1 MSSEMM
7 IIASSTHFIKINP
20 AAIKILG
27 YTEEEL
33 LEQPF
38 LNFVYPEDKNNT
50 KSEIVKLERAT
61 TTQFKNRYI
70 GKDGSIK
77 WIQWST
83 YPDVKTGLLY
93 AVASDVTQL
102 VENQTALNAADNF
115 SISH

>member
-1 MSSEMM
+1 MIQLVEFMPSGNIYRYNRKRKKWKNPERDLINSLLSSEMM

-50 KSEIVKLERAT
+50 KSEIVKLE
-61 TTQFKNRYI
+61 
-70 GKDGSIK
+70 
-77 WIQWST
+77 
-83 YPDVKTGLLY
+83 TGLPL
-93 AVASDVTQL
+93 ASL
-102 VENQTALNAADNF
+102 K
-115 SISH
+115 

>member
-50 KSEIVKLERAT
+50 KSEIVKLETGAT

-83 YPDVKTGLLY
+83 YPDVKQGY
-93 AVASDVTQL
+93 CMQL
-102 VENQTALNAADNF
+102 PVM
-115 SISH
+115 

>member
-1 MSSEMM
+1 
-7 IIASSTHFIKINP
+7 
-20 AAIKILG
+20 
-27 YTEEEL
+27 
-33 LEQPF
+33 
-38 LNFVYPEDKNNT
+38 V
-50 KSEIVKLERAT
+50 KSNLKT
-61 TTQFKNRYI
+61 TSQFKNRYI

-83 YPDVKTGLLY
+83 YPDKNRLY

>member
-1 MSSEMM
+1 MIQLVEFMPSEYLPIYRKKRNGRIQSRSDKFFTMSSEMM

-50 KSEIVKLERAT
+50 KSEIVKLETRLP
-61 TTQFKNRYI
+61 RPSLRVYR
-70 GKDGSIK
+70 
-77 WIQWST
+77 
-83 YPDVKTGLLY
+83 
-93 AVASDVTQL
+93 
-102 VENQTALNAADNF
+102 
-115 SISH
+115 

>member
-1 MSSEMM
+1 
-7 IIASSTHFIKINP
+7 
-20 AAIKILG
+20 
-27 YTEEEL
+27 
-33 LEQPF
+33 
-38 LNFVYPEDKNNT
+38 
-50 KSEIVKLERAT
+50 VKLETGAT

-77 WIQWST
+77 WIQST

>member
-1 MSSEMM
+1 L
-7 IIASSTHFIKINP
+7 KP
-20 AAIKILG
+20 
-27 YTEEEL
+27 
-33 LEQPF
+33 
-38 LNFVYPEDKNNT
+38 V
-50 KSEIVKLERAT
+50 T
-61 TTQFKNRYI
+61 TSQFKNRYI